1 MTRVSCSQSGA
12 DKRSLVDHYERLR
25 TRVLSGRIREVRDGL
40 AVMLQ
45 KGMAAWM
52 QLCSP
57 CREIDR
63 KKHLYSIEKA
73 LPDEQYGALIDLF
86 TNMAMNQMKEVFI

>member
-1 MTRVSCSQSGA
+1 MTTPPSETDKQSLTA
-12 DKRSLVDHYERLR
+12 LYEQLR
-25 TRVLSGRIREVRDGL
+25 TRVLSGRIRGVRDGL

-52 QLCSP
+52 EVCLS
-57 CREIDR
+57 CRQTIT
-63 KKHLYSIEKA
+63 KKHLAPIEQV

-86 TNMAMNQMKEVFI
+86 ANMAMNRIKEVFV